1 MGSTLYLVLWLLFEC
16 DARSIT
22 SPLLAGEAHIKD
34 ISRNKRLRAL
44 WTQDLQADHRASC
57 SPNPLHRRNHNQP
70 GELHRPH
77 REIKLPATS
86 HSKLHNTESRQR
98 AKDNSPHRRQPC
110 REPHTHS
117 QQELPTTTGQCSGLG
132 EVRVRTEF
140 PKTQYHNRPIALRLS
155 QSATMGLSEN
165 KYSTGRHHYRR
176 LFGFKPQSINKPNA
190 VRSSTYCGQIKSPH
204 YCNDP
209 RPRSSLPKRS

>member
-1 MGSTLYLVLWLLFEC
+1 MGSTLYLVLWLLSEC

-34 ISRNKRLRAL
+34 ISRNKRLRAF

-57 SPNPLHRRNHNQP
+57 SLNPLHRRNHNQP
-70 GELHRPH
+70 GELHRQH

-86 HSKLHNTESRQR
+86 HSKLQNTEPRQR
-98 AKDNSPHRRQPC
+98 VKDNSPHRRQPC

-117 QQELPTTTGQCSGLG
+117 QQELPTTTGQCSGLS

-140 PKTQYHNRPIALRLS
+140 TKTQYRNKPIVLRLS

-165 KYSTGRHHYRR
+165 KCSTR
-176 LFGFKPQSINKPNA
+176 
-190 VRSSTYCGQIKSPH
+190 
-204 YCNDP
+204 
-209 RPRSSLPKRS
+209 